1 MKMVKRAREILDIEI
16 KELRRVRAQLGPD
29 FSRAAQIILDGLN
42 RDGKIVVAGVGKSFH
57 IGQKISA
64 TLASTGSPSVTLH
77 PSQAMHGDIG
87 ILGGRDVLLALS
99 HSGES
104 AEILEILPV
113 AKRLGAKIVAMTGA
127 EQSALA
133 RSSDAVILI
142 PVRREACPFNMAP
155 TASTTAM
162 LAVGDAL
169 AIVLLEAR
177 GFRKEDFAKLHPGG
191 AIGRTL
197 LLRVADIMRKDKRLA
212 RIGANAKVRD
222 AILAMTSAR
231 AGAVGIVDGN
241 GKAAG
246 IFTDGD
252 LRRLITRRRGAIAN
266 LPIRAVMTRS
276 PITIRADDLAV
287 EVLKIF
293 EEHTVDDL
301 LVVDGKRRLVGMVD
315 IQDLPKF
322 KIM

>member
-16 KELRRVRAQLGPD
+16 KELQRVRAQLGKD

-57 IGQKISA
+57 IGQKIAA
-64 TLASTGSPSVTLH
+64 TLSSTGSPSVTLH

-87 ILGGRDVLLALS
+87 ILGGHDVLLALS

-104 AEILEILPV
+104 AELLEILPV
-113 AKRLGAKIVAMTGA
+113 VKRLGATIVAMTGVA
-127 EQSALA
+127 QSALA
-133 RSSDAVILI
+133 RASDEVILI
-142 PVRREACPFNMAP
+142 PVRREACPFNIVP

-212 RIGANAKVRD
+212 RIGMHAKVKD

-231 AGAVGIVDGN
+231 AGAVGIVDRT
-241 GKAAG
+241 GKLAG

-252 LRRLITRRRGAIAN
+252 LRRLITQRRGAIAN
-266 LPIRAVMTRS
+266 LPIRTVMTRA
-276 PITIRADDLAV
+276 PITVRTEDLAV

-293 EEHTVDDL
+293 EEHTIDDL
-301 LVVDGKRRLVGMVD
+301 LVVDGKRRLVGIVD